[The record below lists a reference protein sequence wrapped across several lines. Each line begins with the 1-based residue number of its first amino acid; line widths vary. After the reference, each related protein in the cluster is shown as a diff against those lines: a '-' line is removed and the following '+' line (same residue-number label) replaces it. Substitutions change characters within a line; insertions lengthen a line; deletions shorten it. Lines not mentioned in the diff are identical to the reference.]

1 MVAPVAHPTNPLHF
15 HHSAWSKLKPLSST
29 KNCSCK
35 LSQGALR
42 WKVAEQ
48 KSLQTSTLTILNYL
62 DTKKYHMRV
71 ISVKEDIRQQC
82 LGIWFRIV
90 RNLVVHTEIVP
101 KQPWA
106 CQLLIPELSLRQ
118 TCTSQLQSDH
128 VNKQRLKEI
137 NLIEIEKAYLLL
149 EKVVPHGATF
159 YFRHG
164 KKDSNN
170 RNLRRKPMDVAFD
183 IALLALRARPQGVAN
198 EWLVLLDT
206 WITETR
212 ENLE

>member
-35 LSQGALR
+35 LSQGVLR

-62 DTKKYHMRV
+62 DTKNITWESFQWRK
-71 ISVKEDIRQQC
+71 ISVNNVWESGSGSSRTLSSTLKSF
-82 LGIWFRIV
+82 L
-90 RNLVVHTEIVP
+90 N
-101 KQPWA
+101 
-106 CQLLIPELSLRQ
+106 IPELSLRQ

-206 WITETR
+206 WITETQ